1 MHVDRYDVLTAPRK
15 RKAKNQDAP
24 STFRQLKLGETK
36 IVSQRNVYHAVLNFV
51 IQSLQP
57 FSVVEQPS
65 FQDLLQD
72 LQPNASLMSR
82 TTLRRK
88 IECFG
93 FYFRLCLYIGLCR
106 EYHYYHLSSAQT
118 SITPHSLILWN

>member
-1 MHVDRYDVLTAPRK
+1 MDRYDVLTAPRK

-36 IVSQRNVYHAVLNFV
+36 IVSQRNVDHAVLNFV
-51 IQSLQP
+51 IQSLQL

-65 FQDLLQD
+65 CQDLLQD

-82 TTLRRK
+82 TTL
-88 IECFG
+88 
-93 FYFRLCLYIGLCR
+93 
-106 EYHYYHLSSAQT
+106 
-118 SITPHSLILWN
+118 